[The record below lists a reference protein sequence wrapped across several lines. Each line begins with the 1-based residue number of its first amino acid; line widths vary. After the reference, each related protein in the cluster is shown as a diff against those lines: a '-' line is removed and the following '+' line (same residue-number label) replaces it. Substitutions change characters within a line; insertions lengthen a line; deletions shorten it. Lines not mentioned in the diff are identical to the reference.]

1 MKLTRALVAAAAGTG
16 IILSLAACGSDNATG
31 GDSSSSSTSGS
42 ASESSSSAPALSG
55 TIDGGGSSAQD
66 KAQQAWIAGFQTANP
81 DATVNYTKSDSGAGR
96 KGLLDGSLTFAGTD
110 AALSVKDELP
120 MAAAVCQ
127 DGSALDLP
135 VYISPIAIAFHIEGV
150 KELNLTPET
159 AAKIFSGVITTWDD
173 PAITADNAD
182 AAGKLT
188 GPITVVY
195 RSDDSGTTKNFTDYL
210 SKAAPAVWTYEVGNS
225 FPVTKDTFQGQNGTS
240 AVVQGIQ
247 AGNGTIGYA
256 DASAVG
262 DLGKASIKV
271 GDAFVAPSADAAAK
285 AVDASKRDT
294 EGRAANDIV
303 IKIDRTTTAAGAYP
317 AILVSYLAVC
327 DTYDTAEKA
336 DLVKGYASYA
346 VSADGQKQAASAAGS
361 APISDALRADVVKAI
376 DSIKAKG

>member
-1 MKLTRALVAAAAGTG
+1 MKLTRALVAAAASTG

-31 GDSSSSSTSGS
+31 DDSASSTPSGS
-42 ASESSSSAPALSG
+42 VSESTSAGPTLSG

-81 DATVNYTKSDSGAGR
+81 DVTVNYTKSDSGAGR

-110 AALSVKDELP
+110 SALSVKDELP
-120 MAAAVCQ
+120 QAAAVCQ
-127 DGSALDLP
+127 GGSAIDLP
-135 VYISPIAIAFHIEGV
+135 VYVSPIAIAFHIDGV
-150 KELNLTPET
+150 TELKLSPDTV
-159 AAKIFSGVITTWDD
+159 AKIFSGAITTWDD
-173 PAITADNAD
+173 PAIVADNAG
-182 AAGKLT
+182 AKLS

-210 SKAAPAVWTYEVGNS
+210 SKAAPSVWTYEVSNT

-247 AGNGTIGYA
+247 AGTGTIGYA

-262 DLGKASIKV
+262 DLGKVSIKV

-303 IKIDRTTTAAGAYP
+303 IKVDRTTTAAGAYP

-327 DTYDTAEKA
+327 DTYDTAAKA
-336 DLVKGYASYA
+336 DLVKGYASYV
-346 VSADGQKQAASAAGS
+346 VSAEGQKQAASAAGS
-361 APISDALRADVVKAI
+361 APISDTLRADVVKAI
-376 DSIKAKG
+376 DTIKAKG

>member
-1 MKLTRALVAAAAGTG
+1 MKLTRALVAAAASTG

-31 GDSSSSSTSGS
+31 DDSASSSSPSGS
-42 ASESSSSAPALSG
+42 ASESTPAGPALSG

-81 DATVNYTKSDSGAGR
+81 DVTVNYTKSDSGAGR

-110 AALSVKDELP
+110 SALSVADELP
-120 MAAAVCQ
+120 QAAAVCQ
-127 DGSALDLP
+127 GGSAIDLP
-135 VYISPIAIAFHIEGV
+135 VYVSPIAIAFHIDGV
-150 KELNLTPET
+150 TELKLSPDTV
-159 AAKIFSGVITTWDD
+159 AKIFSGAITTWDD
-173 PAITADNAD
+173 PAIVADNA
-182 AAGKLT
+182 GVELS

-210 SKAAPAVWTYEVGNS
+210 AKAAPSVWTYEVSNT

-247 AGNGTIGYA
+247 AGTGTIGYA

-262 DLGKASIKV
+262 DLGKVSIKV
-271 GDAFVAPSADAAAK
+271 GDEFVAPSADAAAK

-294 EGRAANDIV
+294 EGRADNDIV
-303 IKIDRTTTAAGAYP
+303 FKVDRTTTAAGAYP

-327 DTYDTAEKA
+327 DTYDTAAKA
-336 DLVKGYASYA
+336 DLVKGYASYV
-346 VSADGQKQAASAAGS
+346 VSAEGQGQAASAAGS
-361 APISDALRADVVKAI
+361 APISDTLRADVLKAI
-376 DSIKAKG
+376 DTITAKG